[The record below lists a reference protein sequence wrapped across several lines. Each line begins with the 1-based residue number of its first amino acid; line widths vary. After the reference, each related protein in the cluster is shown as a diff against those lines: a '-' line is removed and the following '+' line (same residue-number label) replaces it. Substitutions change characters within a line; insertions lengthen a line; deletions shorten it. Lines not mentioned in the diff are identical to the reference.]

1 VKHPVDVET
10 RVSAELS
17 GFIERLVNDPERE
30 EPPTL
35 DGVRAALRELATDEA
50 ESAEMHPQERESVQ
64 IELDD
69 LIEEYGGDMLAVSFI
84 AAKASEDLSRII
96 EAASNDP
103 ALPDQPT
110 LGAVR
115 EAMLVEGLTARLVGD
130 GVIEA
135 DEDQT
140 LLAEIDALIERNG
153 PDAIAETFTRFE

>member
-1 VKHPVDVET
+1 
-10 RVSAELS
+10 
-17 GFIERLVNDPERE
+17 
-30 EPPTL
+30 
-35 DGVRAALRELATDEA
+35 
-50 ESAEMHPQERESVQ
+50 MHPQERESAL

-69 LIEEYGGDMLAVSFI
+69 LIDEYGGDMLAVSFVL
-84 AAKASEDLSRII
+84 AKASEDLSRVI

-115 EAMLVEGLTARLVGD
+115 EAMLQGLTARLAGD

-140 LLAEIDALIERNG
+140 LLAEIDALIERHGN
-153 PDAIAETFTRFE
+153 DAIAETFTRFE

>member
-1 VKHPVDVET
+1 VKHPIDVET

-17 GFIERLVNDPERE
+17 RFIESLSNDPDRE

-35 DGVRAALRELATDEA
+35 NDVRTLLLAMAVEEA
-50 ESAEMHPQERESVQ
+50 EVAEMHPQERDSTL

-69 LIEEYGGDMLAVSFI
+69 LIAEYGGDMLAVNFVI
-84 AAKASEDLSRII
+84 AKATEDLSRII

-103 ALPDQPT
+103 ALPGQPT

-115 EAMLVEGLTARLVGD
+115 DAMLQGLTARLVGD

-135 DEDQT
+135 DEDQS
-140 LLAEIDALIERNG
+140 LLAEVDALIDRYG
-153 PDAIAETFTRFE
+153 RDAIAETFTRFE

>member
-1 VKHPVDVET
+1 VRHPIDVET
-10 RVSAELS
+10 RVSAVLS
-17 GFIERLVNDPERE
+17 LFIESLANDPDRE

-35 DGVRAALRELATDEA
+35 NDARAALLEVAIQEAGATA
-50 ESAEMHPQERESVQ
+50 MHPQERESVMV
-64 IELDD
+64 ELDD
-69 LIEEYGGDMLAVSFI
+69 LIDEYGGDVLAVNFV
-84 AAKASEDLSRII
+84 ATKASEDLSRII

-115 EAMLVEGLTARLVGD
+115 DAMLQGLTARLVGG

-140 LLAEIDALIERNG
+140 LLAEIDALIERYG
-153 PDAIAETFTRFE
+153 RDAIGEMFIRFE

>member
-1 VKHPVDVET
+1 MKHPVDVET

-17 GFIERLVNDPERE
+17 GFIESLVNDPDRE

-35 DGVRAALRELATDEA
+35 NDARAALLGLAVEEA
-50 ESAEMHPQERESVQ
+50 EASEMHPQERESAL

-69 LIEEYGGDMLAVSFI
+69 LIDEHGGDMLAVNFI
-84 AAKASEDLSRII
+84 ASKASEDLSRVI

-115 EAMLVEGLTARLVGD
+115 EAMLVEGLTARLAGD

-140 LLAEIDALIERNG
+140 LLAEIDALIERYG
-153 PDAIAETFTRFE
+153 PDAVAETFTRFE